1 MSVCCYDIFSRRIL
15 WCSLILI
22 YFQLNEATTK
32 PSMIRKQ
39 NDEKKE
45 DTKSFKNRKQ
55 NKQKDK
61 HNREERTL
69 SKKLRAFILDLNVNY

>member
-1 MSVCCYDIFSRRIL
+1 MILVDLNLSSAQRSNDQAIF
-15 WCSLILI
+15 
-22 YFQLNEATTK
+22 
-32 PSMIRKQ
+32 RKQ